1 MTYLSMAYLLL
12 DVVHALARG
21 KVWWDLPRHALA
33 ILCFVLPVLSQLLL
47 KQMKVSILEEQ

>member
-21 KVWWDLPRHALA
+21 KVWWDFAQAHFGHCVFCAARAESA
-33 ILCFVLPVLSQLLL
+33 IVETNEGKYP
-47 KQMKVSILEEQ
+47 